1 MVVVFNLL
9 GLAMFVV
16 ASAIGS
22 AIAHVFGISSV
33 GFAMI
38 FSGPVLVLI
47 DIGYRKAR
55 KASMIWRGGGSMMFL
70 PAWFW
75 GFMLIVLGVLR
86 IKRGY

>member
-9 GLAMFVV
+9 GLVMFVL
-16 ASAIGS
+16 ASAIGT
-22 AIAHVFGISSV
+22 AIARAFGISHV

-38 FSGPVLVLI
+38 FTGPVLALI

-55 KASMIWRGGGSMMFL
+55 GSSMLWRGGGSLMFL

-75 GFMLIVLGVLR
+75 GGMLVVLGVLR
-86 IKRGY
+86 ITRG